1 VLCPT
6 CHSINPDG
14 NRFCGNCGASLDKH
28 AHRKDELPRELI
40 EFDRK
45 IPLIAEPGSDR
56 RNMVPEN
63 IREQV
68 REVVE
73 RDRKR
78 ESERNRDAE
87 VERELESQR
96 FAVVPSAGEDRKVK
110 LPSGFLGLNTED
122 DVAEEKVAPVMAAS
136 VTEPPRAN
144 SRGSNNSFWNLEE
157 APRVSVGGVSGPSFL
172 GLSDSPEDVEQDEPE
187 GHARRNVALVV
198 LLLLIGL
205 GATQW
210 HQIRDQ
216 ALPFVK
222 NGTQEVLLKVKGKQA
237 QPASDDSSNASNANE
252 NAGSPNIEVAPTN
265 DNLKKAEPPANS
277 AASNSPATTPSATSE
292 TTSSTP
298 ASNSAAEANAPAT
311 TGGVTGAATNAAG
324 EANDVSKPA
333 DDVATKTAGGKK
345 SAADETETATADEET
360 AAPAKE
366 STKKSAD
373 TVARK
378 GKKPSAADRPQI
390 EEDQPQAGSA
400 ELAMANAAGDPTR
413 QRQLLWQ
420 AVKKGNPDASVKLAE
435 LYIMGRGVEKSCDQA
450 MVLLRSA
457 SVHASSR
464 ARGKLGAMYATGECV
479 PQDRVQAYHWMSMAL
494 QANPNSDWTE
504 RYRESIW
511 NQMTANEK
519 VLAKKDR

>member
-1 VLCPT
+1 VLCPN
-6 CHSINPDG
+6 CHSTNPDG
-14 NRFCGNCGASLDKH
+14 NRFCGNCGASL
-28 AHRKDELPRELI
+28 AERAQHRKDELPRELI

-56 RNMVPEN
+56 RNVVPEKV
-63 IREQV
+63 REQA
-68 REVVE
+68 REVLE
-73 RDRKR
+73 RDRQR
-78 ESERNRDAE
+78 HAERHRDAE
-87 VERELESQR
+87 VERELESKR
-96 FAVVPSAGEDRKVK
+96 FKVTPPASGDRSVN
-110 LPSGFLGLNTED
+110 LPSGFLGLKIGEEAI
-122 DVAEEKVAPVMAAS
+122 VEEKVAPVMAGP
-136 VTEPPRAN
+136 VTETPRAAPRA
-144 SRGSNNSFWNLEE
+144 SDNSFWNFEE
-157 APRVSVGGVSGPSFL
+157 TPRVSMGGVSGPSFL

-222 NGTQEVLLKVKGKQA
+222 NGTQKVLLKVKGKPA
-237 QPASDDSSNASNANE
+237 QPADDSTAASNAGG
-252 NAGSPNIEVAPTN
+252 NATPNIEVAPTN
-265 DNLKKAEPPANS
+265 DNLKKAEPPANT
-277 AASNSPATTPSATSE
+277 AAANPPETSPATTTEPSKS
-292 TTSSTP
+292 TT
-298 ASNSAAEANAPAT
+298 ASDTASEANSPAT
-311 TGGVTGAATNAAG
+311 TGGVTGAATNATG
-324 EANDVSKPA
+324 GTDVSKPA
-333 DDVATKTAGGKK
+333 DEVATKTDKTKK
-345 SAADETETATADEET
+345 SAADETETAKADEEA

-366 STKKSAD
+366 PAKKSAD
-373 TVARK
+373 TVSRK

-400 ELAMANAAGDPTR
+400 ELAMANAAADPTR

-420 AVKKGNPDASVKLAE
+420 AVKKGNADASVKLAE

-511 NQMTANEK
+511 NQMTAGEK